1 MNRQPGQIL
10 YHGLHTMKIPV
21 SKACLKLQPL
31 LNQRN
36 PFKRIHTDTA
46 GDMHKGLK
54 KTAGEIEECDH
65 LYLKRTTADTKYFKG
80 AFTER
85 KRTGRHLK
93 KKHKKAR
100 TGTSILFANKPFQP
114 G

>member
-1 MNRQPGQIL
+1 MNCQPGQIL

-31 LNQRN
+31 LHQRN

-54 KTAGEIEECDH
+54 KTAGEIKECDH
-65 LYLKRTTADTKYFKG
+65 LYLKRTTADTKLFKE

-85 KRTGRHLK
+85 NRTVRYLK
-93 KKHKKAR
+93 KGIKKPGWVQVFCLQ
-100 TGTSILFANKPFQP
+100 TKPFQMR
-114 G
+114 